1 MPKQKHD
8 YNYGFSGAHAA
19 STAAAAAAF
28 PHSNVSGSF
37 LTCHGL
43 LSRSK
48 HSNALRADAT
58 SDSVYV
64 IFALFCFVFF
74 GRIQSSRSQ
83 CSRWLHIEVH
93 AFSPNALLA
102 IVVWSMYVYELSAIQ
117 IVSTNNNYVIL
128 VGITHF
134 AITAHARILA
144 FLFVCADSERERLFK
159 MPSASIWLPFAQSYN
174 VCSLVMPAAAA
185 TDTANWFQT
194 LKSSLCLS
202 PLCSSDSFECTDYAH
217 LFCLCSILTQR
228 G

>member
-74 GRIQSSRSQ
+74 RAHSKQ
-83 CSRWLHIEVH
+83 
-93 AFSPNALLA
+93 PK
-102 IVVWSMYVYELSAIQ
+102 SMFAVA
-117 IVSTNNNYVIL
+117 
-128 VGITHF
+128 TH
-134 AITAHARILA
+134 
-144 FLFVCADSERERLFK
+144 
-159 MPSASIWLPFAQSYN
+159 
-174 VCSLVMPAAAA
+174 
-185 TDTANWFQT
+185 
-194 LKSSLCLS
+194 
-202 PLCSSDSFECTDYAH
+202 
-217 LFCLCSILTQR
+217 
-228 G
+228 